1 MLGGER
7 GGGGERG
14 PACSPPLCGCAKGPL
29 QRRPSWSAV
38 SVLYGMAVCRLL
50 RAPRAPLW
58 LCTTQT
64 DIDFA
69 CRNFDDLDHNGDNVL
84 GIDDVIELQ
93 EDGKLSYDRLRALDD
108 IHMVH

>member
-1 MLGGER
+1 M
-7 GGGGERG
+7 
-14 PACSPPLCGCAKGPL
+14 
-29 QRRPSWSAV
+29 
-38 SVLYGMAVCRLL
+38 
-50 RAPRAPLW
+50 
-58 LCTTQT
+58 CTTQT